1 MWQSLLY
8 VISKLGTTGY
18 RRILLVTLQSLI
30 YTHYAFNVSIPG
42 ILGLLLL
49 SVDILSF
56 PLFILFPTLIEAQIL
71 QVTPLTALD
80 VSLVAILKAKDTLD
94 QYILSFK
101 VLVT

>member
-1 MWQSLLY
+1 MY

>member
-1 MWQSLLY
+1 M
-8 VISKLGTTGY
+8 
-18 RRILLVTLQSLI
+18 TLQSLI

-49 SVDILSF
+49 AVDILSF

-71 QVTPLTALD
+71 QVTPFTPLD

>member
-1 MWQSLLY
+1 MWQFLLY

-30 YTHYAFNVSIPG
+30 YTHFAFNVSIPG

-49 SVDILSF
+49 AVDILSF

-80 VSLVAILKAKDTLD
+80 VSWVAILKAKDTLD

>member
-1 MWQSLLY
+1 M
-8 VISKLGTTGY
+8 
-18 RRILLVTLQSLI
+18 TLQSLI